1 MYFTIQTR
9 SVVFYYA
16 NTFSCILLYQHVQ
29 LYFTIPTRSVVFYYT
44 NTFSCI
50 LLHVQLYFTMPTRS
64 VVFNYTFSCIFIVL
78 THWNNSILVEMSLH
92 SETSFW
98 FRSQPF
104 FVHACLEEKQQI
116 PGLAWP
122 GIRTSIYHTRD
133 KHSNHYTTEVV
144 LEPLFLTMNFYNIP
158 QNDLYLTNG
167 SNKKKYD
174 SGLYQCNGTIFINLS
189 FWTYQQFGPLHK
201 INLERSFLLIFTYL

>member
-1 MYFTIQTR
+1 
-9 SVVFYYA
+9 
-16 NTFSCILLYQHVQ
+16 
-29 LYFTIPTRSVVFYYT
+29 
-44 NTFSCI
+44 
-50 LLHVQLYFTMPTRS
+50 MPTRS
-64 VVFNYTFSCIFIVL
+64 VVFLIVL

-133 KHSNHYTTEVV
+133 MHSNHYTTEVV

-189 FWTYQQFGPLHK
+189 FWTSSQNKSGKEFSPYIHLIVNIENTIHLNMKCTFKIFFPL
-201 INLERSFLLIFTYL
+201 YLDKWSILSMTLNFNFDQSL